1 MFRIL
6 YISDVQIFNQK
17 RRIST
22 CIITNMTK
30 KSQNIKNKKKDIEI
44 KTVDDN
50 KSALRIKS
58 KNGKTNIY
66 QLKLYVKPAAKQSQV
81 MNIDEDVVYVRIS
94 SHPREGEAN
103 KEVVNFISNILQIP
117 KSTVYIVSG
126 FKSRTKKLEF
136 SLDQTVDVLYK
147 LKKKVIK

>member
-1 MFRIL
+1 MFK
-6 YISDVQIFNQK
+6 IFNQK

-22 CIITNMTK
+22 CIITNMAK

-50 KSALRIKS
+50 KSLLRVKS

-66 QLKLYVKPAAKQSQV
+66 QLKLYVKPGARQSQI
-81 MNIDEDVVYVRIS
+81 MNIDKDAVYVQIAAHS
-94 SHPREGEAN
+94 REGEAN

-117 KSTVYIVSG
+117 KSTVYLVSG
-126 FKSRTKKLEF
+126 FKSRSKKVEF
-136 SLDQTVDVLYK
+136 SLDKTVDVLDK
-147 LKKKVIK
+147 LKSK